1 MTFFMDIYFVS
12 WHIKRI
18 YETAGRW
25 TDEADSKRLMLD
37 EAIHPLL
44 QWPGARDT
52 CRSSSN
58 HSHVLSLST
67 NESQVFTCHHWQLRM
82 LGLAWP
88 RLLTSAHLASLRCT
102 KLLICQKSRSIICL
116 VEWRGSGGHLYLA
129 HNACFLPTEEVFP
142 CPLAQLLGREV
153 KLCFPTTKHLSFPPE
168 WTI

>member
-1 MTFFMDIYFVS
+1 MDIYFVS

-18 YETAGRW
+18 YETAGGRW

-88 RLLTSAHLASLRCT
+88 RLLTSAHLASLRCI
-102 KLLICQKSRSIICL
+102 KLLICQQSRSIIY
-116 VEWRGSGGHLYLA
+116 VSGFKIILPSHTNVHSCPAVHTATSTCKGKLKLMTWEYLD
-129 HNACFLPTEEVFP
+129 NDNWDGVWPWLNIY
-142 CPLAQLLGREV
+142 
-153 KLCFPTTKHLSFPPE
+153 S
-168 WTI
+168 IIM

>member
-18 YETAGRW
+18 YETAGGRW

-88 RLLTSAHLASLRCT
+88 RLLTSAHLASLRCN
-102 KLLICQKSRSIICL
+102 
-116 VEWRGSGGHLYLA
+116 A
-129 HNACFLPTEEVFP
+129 HLPTK
-142 CPLAQLLGREV
+142 Q
-153 KLCFPTTKHLSFPPE
+153 KYYLCFWVQNHFILSHKCSYLSSCPHGNLILQRE
-168 WTI
+168 TEANRRVTGQW